1 MTFTKIALFAFGL
14 LAMLATSGVDV
25 QAAARNHTAMTVQS
39 DHGTVQPADEALF
52 DRAKGSIY

>member
-1 MTFTKIALFAFGL
+1 MTFSKIALFAFGL

-25 QAAARNHTAMTVQS
+25 QAAPRNHAAMTT
-39 DHGTVQPADEALF
+39 DHGTVQPADSALF